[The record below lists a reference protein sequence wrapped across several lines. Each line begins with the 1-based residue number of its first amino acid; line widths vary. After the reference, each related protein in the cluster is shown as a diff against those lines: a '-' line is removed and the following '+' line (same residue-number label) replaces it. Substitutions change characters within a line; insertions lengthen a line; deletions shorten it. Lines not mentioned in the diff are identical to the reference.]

1 MNYDNQK
8 LIDMLAAEYVLGTLK
23 GSARKRFQRL
33 MLSSNRV
40 REATWM
46 WEQHLNN
53 LASSIK
59 SVPPDS
65 HVWEAISQRI
75 DPQQAVVPNNV
86 IQPKTSIWQAWSL
99 IATAASIVLALI
111 IWQPQTPVG
120 QNTQQIALFKDAS
133 EKPLWFIDI
142 NEQGLSIKASDK
154 LTARTDKD
162 YELWMILKGQD
173 APISLGLL
181 PKDGVKSLL
190 KDSRFNAQ
198 DIALLAIS
206 LEPIGG
212 SPNGSPTEVLY
223 TTELVLL

>member
-75 DPQQAVVPNNV
+75 DPQQVVSNNV
-86 IQPKTSIWQAWSL
+86 IQPKTGIWQAWSL

-111 IWQPQTPVG
+111 IWQPQTPEG

-142 NEQGLSIKASDK
+142 NEQGLSIKASEQ

-173 APISLGLL
+173 IPISLGLL
-181 PKDGVKSLL
+181 PKDGVKSIL
-190 KDSRFNAQ
+190 KDARFNAQ

-206 LEPIGG
+206 IEPIGG
-212 SPNGSPTEVLY
+212 SPNGLPSEVLY
-223 TTELVLL
+223 TTELILL

>member
-212 SPNGSPTEVLY
+212 SPTGSPTEVLY
-223 TTELVLL
+223 TTELISL